1 MEGAEA
7 GTSRVKMIEKRPVV
21 WLLLLAVV
29 LFVALGAV
37 LLART
42 RATGPPVPR
51 TTRATKQEAIAL
63 YNKGDFK
70 KALPKLEAYVE
81 GHPADAQSRGM
92 LASSYW
98 LSGKSEQA
106 LAEYLVILKDKPED
120 AETLYKVGI
129 LYQQIQKPALS
140 TSYLRKAVAAN
151 PKAPLFHVEL
161 AKALTREKKYARA
174 VAEWKEAIAL
184 SPANQKYQSLIYA
197 QLGDTYSLSKDKA
210 KAVEA
215 YRKAVELDDG
225 NGYAQQQLKKTG
237 E

>member
-1 MEGAEA
+1 MEGTEE
-7 GTSRVKMIEKRPVV
+7 GSSRVKASERRPAI

-29 LFVALGAV
+29 LFVALAAV
-37 LLART
+37 LLVRMRGAEPS
-42 RATGPPVPR
+42 APP
-51 TTRATKQEAIAL
+51 TTRATKQQATAL

-70 KALPKLEAYVE
+70 KALPKLQAYVK
-81 GHPADAQSRGM
+81 GHPADAESRSM

-98 LSGKSEQA
+98 LSGKSKQA
-106 LAEYLVILKDKPED
+106 LAEYLVLLKDTPED

-129 LYQQIQKPALS
+129 LYQQMRKPALS

-161 AKALTREKKYARA
+161 AKALQREKKYAAA

-197 QLGDTYSLSKDKA
+197 QLGDTYLLSKDKA
-210 KAVEA
+210 KAREA
-215 YRKAVELDDG
+215 YDKAIELDDD
-225 NGYAQQQLKKTG
+225 NGYARQGLEKAG
-237 E
+237 G